1 MVIFPFVIAF
11 ITSLGLVPLCKKLAF
26 RFDILDRPSDAL
38 KIHRKPIPYLGGVA
52 IACSFFIAAI
62 IYTTFINPAFEIRLI
77 LILVSAF
84 VAMLL
89 GLADDVRNVNPI
101 LRLCGEILAALLLVF
116 AGLTVSA
123 VPFAPIAIF
132 LTFFIVLASINSVN
146 LIDGFDGLAAGTTII
161 ASAGFFVLSIQ
172 NQSNLGIILSLALMG
187 SALAFLLYN
196 FNPASIFMGDAGSY
210 FLGCALAI
218 LFVLNTGKS
227 PPSPPLIKGGI
238 RGGDFNS
245 LIASALI
252 MGVFIFDTGLAIMRR
267 WLNGRPIF
275 QGDRSHFY
283 DQLKDRGLST
293 IQTVVVCYAVEAAF
307 VILGLTAKQL
317 PLMWA
322 MVLLFFVAAV
332 CASFIMKFGMLKME
346 K

>member
-1 MVIFPFVIAF
+1 M
-11 ITSLGLVPLCKKLAF
+11 
-26 RFDILDRPSDAL
+26 
-38 KIHRKPIPYLGGVA
+38 
-52 IACSFFIAAI
+52 
-62 IYTTFINPAFEIRLI
+62 I

-218 LFVLNTGKS
+218 LFVLNTGK
-227 PPSPPLIKGGI
+227 PK
-238 RGGDFNS
+238 DFNS

-283 DQLKDRGLST
+283 DQLRDMGLST
-293 IQTVVVCYAVEAAF
+293 IKTVLICYALEVAF
-307 VILGLTAKQL
+307 VILGLTAKQF

-322 MVLLFFVAAV
+322 IVLLFLVAAV
-332 CASFIMKFGMLKME
+332 CASVTVKFGMLKME

>member
-1 MVIFPFVIAF
+1 MEIIPFVIAF
-11 ITSLGLVPLCKKLAF
+11 ITGLGLVPLCKKLAF

-52 IACSFFIAAI
+52 IACSFFLAAMLS
-62 IYTTFINPAFEIRLI
+62 TDFLPESVDSV
-77 LILVSAF
+77 LVGAF

-89 GLADDVRNVNPI
+89 GLADDVRTVNPI

-123 VPFAPIAIF
+123 VPFAPIAIL
-132 LTFFIVLASINSVN
+132 LTFLIVLASINSVN
-146 LIDGFDGLAAGTTII
+146 LIDGLDGLAAGTTII
-161 ASAGFFVLSIQ
+161 SSAGFLLLSIQ

-227 PPSPPLIKGGI
+227 K
-238 RGGDFNS
+238 DFSS
-245 LIASALI
+245 LIASTLI

-283 DQLKDRGLST
+283 DQLRDRGLST
-293 IQTVVVCYAVEAAF
+293 IKTVLLCYVVEAAF

-322 MVLLFFVAAV
+322 VILLFLVVVV
-332 CASFIMKFGMLKME
+332 CVSITMKFGMLKMDR
-346 K
+346 

>member
-1 MVIFPFVIAF
+1 MDFGGIQEMEIIPFVIAF
-11 ITSLGLVPLCKKLAF
+11 IIGLGLVPLCKKLAF
-26 RFDILDRPSDAL
+26 RFDILDKPSDAL

-52 IACSFFIAAI
+52 IACSFFLGA
-62 IYTTFINPAFEIRLI
+62 TLSTGFLNGLI
-77 LILVSAF
+77 LILVGAF

-89 GLADDVRNVNPI
+89 GLADDVRTVNPI
-101 LRLCGEILAALLLVF
+101 LRLCGETLAALLLVF

-123 VPFAPIAIF
+123 VPFAPIAIL
-132 LTFFIVLASINSVN
+132 LTFLIVLASINSVN
-146 LIDGFDGLAAGTTII
+146 LIDGLDGLAAGTTII
-161 ASAGFFVLSIQ
+161 ASAGFLLLSIQ

-218 LFVLNTGKS
+218 LFVLNTGK
-227 PPSPPLIKGGI
+227 PK
-238 RGGDFNS
+238 DFNS
-245 LIASALI
+245 LIASTLI
-252 MGVFIFDTGLAIMRR
+252 MGVFFFDTGLAIMRR

-283 DQLKDRGLST
+283 DQLRDRGLST
-293 IQTVVVCYAVEAAF
+293 IKTVLLCYIVEAAF

-322 MVLLFFVAAV
+322 VILLFLVVVV
-332 CASFIMKFGMLKME
+332 CVSITMKFGMLKMDR
-346 K
+346 

>member
-1 MVIFPFVIAF
+1 M
-11 ITSLGLVPLCKKLAF
+11 
-26 RFDILDRPSDAL
+26 
-38 KIHRKPIPYLGGVA
+38 
-52 IACSFFIAAI
+52 
-62 IYTTFINPAFEIRLI
+62 I
-77 LILVSAF
+77 LILVSAL
-84 VAMLL
+84 VALLL
-89 GLADDVRNVNPI
+89 GLADDVRTVNPI

-146 LIDGFDGLAAGTTII
+146 LIDGLDGLAAGTTII
-161 ASAGFFVLSIQ
+161 ASAGFLVLSIQ

-322 MVLLFFVAAV
+322 IVLLFLVIAV
-332 CASFIMKFGMLKME
+332 CASVTMRFGMLTME